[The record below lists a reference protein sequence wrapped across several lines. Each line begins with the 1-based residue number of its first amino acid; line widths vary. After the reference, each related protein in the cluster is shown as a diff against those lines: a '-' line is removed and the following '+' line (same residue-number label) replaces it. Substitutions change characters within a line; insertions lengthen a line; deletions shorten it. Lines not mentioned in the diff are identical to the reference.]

1 MSINE
6 APENNKSKDTGKN
19 ILILVLVILVIISGI
34 KLYRDSKEKEQKSEE
49 ILILSEDNSD
59 LNMRLDSMTFQLDL
73 RIQEIENLGG
83 EVDSLV
89 AIKEQLIAERNSDK
103 KRTATEIAN
112 LNRKIDGYSTLLK
125 EKDNEIIKLRDVNEQ
140 LYTENKDLKTTKAEI
155 EEEVVKLNMK
165 QQEMEEKVNV
175 AATLKA
181 ENIQIAAVNST
192 GRERTVEMRNRKLNI
207 LKITIS
213 LADNT
218 VAQPGTNNIYVQVFT
233 PNNQVIF
240 DVAKGSG
247 TFNIEG
253 REEFFT
259 AKRDILFDN
268 SQQQLTY
275 FYEKGSDYST
285 GVYTVRIYADG
296 FVIGSKTFEVKM
308 KDLSRKIE

>member
-165 QQEMEEKVNV
+165 KQELEEKVNV

-181 ENIQIAAVNST
+181 ENIQIAAVNSR
-192 GRERTVEMRNRKLNI
+192 GRERTDEFRNRQLEK
-207 LKITIS
+207 LKISFS
-213 LADNT
+213 LADNK
-218 VAQPGTNNIYVQVFT
+218 VAQPGTKDIYVQVFT

-259 AKRDILFDN
+259 AKQDILFDN

-296 FVIGSKTFEVKM
+296 FVIGSKTFEVK
-308 KDLSRKIE
+308 

>member
-6 APENNKSKDTGKN
+6 SPENNKSKDTGKN
-19 ILILVLVILVIISGI
+19 ILILVLVLLVILSGI
-34 KLYRDSKEKEQKSEE
+34 KLYRDSKDKEQKSEE
-49 ILILSEDNSD
+49 ILVLSEDNSD

-89 AIKEQLIAERNSDK
+89 AIKDQLIAERNSDK

-125 EKDNEIIKLRDVNEQ
+125 EKDSEIIKLREVNEQ

-165 QQEMEEKVNV
+165 QQELEEKVNV

-181 ENIQIAAVNST
+181 ENIQIAAVNSR
-192 GRERTVEMRNRKLNI
+192 GRERTDEFRNRQLEK
-207 LKITIS
+207 LKISFS
-213 LADNT
+213 LAENK
-218 VAQPGTNNIYVQVFT
+218 VAQPGTKDIYVQDIT
-233 PNNQVIF
+233 QHNQVIF

-247 TFNIEG
+247 TFNIDG

-259 AKRDILFDN
+259 AKQDILFDN

-275 FYEKGSDYST
+275 FYEKGSDYAS

-296 FVIGSKTFEVKM
+296 FVIGSKTFEV
-308 KDLSRKIE
+308 R

>member
-165 QQEMEEKVNV
+165 QQELEEKVNV

-181 ENIQIAAVNST
+181 ENIQIAAVNSR
-192 GRERTVEMRNRKLNI
+192 GRERTDEFRNRQLEK
-207 LKITIS
+207 LKISFS
-213 LADNT
+213 LADNK
-218 VAQPGTNNIYVQVFT
+218 VAQPGTKDIYVQVFT

-259 AKRDILFDN
+259 AKQDILFDN

-296 FVIGSKTFEVKM
+296 FVIGSKTFEVK
-308 KDLSRKIE
+308 

>member
-6 APENNKSKDTGKN
+6 SPENNKSKDTGKN
-19 ILILVLVILVIISGI
+19 ILILVLVLLVILSGI
-34 KLYRDSKEKEQKSEE
+34 KLYRDSKDKEQRSEE
-49 ILILSEDNSD
+49 ILVLSEDNSD

-89 AIKEQLIAERNSDK
+89 AIKDQLIAERNSDK

-125 EKDNEIIKLRDVNEQ
+125 EKDSEIIQLREVNEQ

-155 EEEVVKLNMK
+155 EEEVVKLNMR
-165 QQEMEEKVNV
+165 QQELEEKVNV

-181 ENIQIAAVNST
+181 ENIQIAAVNSR
-192 GRERTVEMRNRKLNI
+192 GRERTDEFRNRQLEK
-207 LKITIS
+207 LKISFS
-213 LADNT
+213 LAENK
-218 VAQPGTNNIYVQVFT
+218 VAQPGTKDIYVQVFT

-247 TFNIEG
+247 TFNIDG

-259 AKRDILFDN
+259 AKQDILFDN

-275 FYEKGSDYST
+275 FYEKGSDYAS

-296 FVIGSKTFEVKM
+296 FVIGSKTFEV
-308 KDLSRKIE
+308 R